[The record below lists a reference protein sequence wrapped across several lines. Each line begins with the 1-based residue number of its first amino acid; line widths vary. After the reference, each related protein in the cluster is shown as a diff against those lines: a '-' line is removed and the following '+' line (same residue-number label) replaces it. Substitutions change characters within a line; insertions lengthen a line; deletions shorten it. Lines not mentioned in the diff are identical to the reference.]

1 MGDSGPDERDE
12 RDEADDDE
20 VASRVARKEDI
31 FVKDIINQTSDHC
44 FQLAGRPEERRR
56 SHSLPRSIGLRPQAH
71 TSGQSSRR

>member
-12 RDEADDDE
+12 RDEADDE

-71 TSGQSSRR
+71 TSGQSSWK